1 MKALLWAGTALI
13 GLMGASAAQAQ
24 YVVTEITDNGTGGTA
39 GSLSNAILQ
48 ANATGGTISFNLNGG
63 ATSITQ
69 SGNMLAIAA
78 AAPMTI
84 NGGGITL
91 NANGNQA
98 FDITSGTVDF
108 QNLTLTGGDMQ
119 GNFTISA
126 GSLRLGNGGTTG
138 GLGAGAVTN
147 NSDLTFNRNNSL
159 TIANAISGT
168 GTLTQAGTGTTILTA
183 ANSYAGITTITSGVL
198 QVGAGGTVGT
208 LGTGNVTN
216 NASLVFN
223 RSNASA
229 YGGVISGSGSVTK
242 SAAGT
247 LTLTG
252 VQTYTGATIINGGT
266 LALSGSGTI
275 ADSSGVDLT
284 SAILN
289 ISATTTGI
297 SVKKVTGASGNIVLG
312 SKTLTITGAGTNY
325 GGVFSG
331 AGGNLIFNGNAILSG
346 TNSADGNATIASG
359 VTVTLG
365 AGGSLGTISNTAMNN
380 SGTLAVNHA
389 AGASINIFTNISGT
403 GGITLL
409 AANAETVALTGTN
422 SYSGLTD
429 IQGGS
434 LTLNNLGGISAN
446 TTFNVGANG
455 LLRLTSISPTLANV
469 TGSGTVLINKIGP
482 GAPQTLSLNG
492 ANFTGTINEASAGQQ
507 LVAAS
512 GTSILAGNNNWT
524 GSTTINA
531 GATLQLGNGGTT
543 GTIPTGAIVNNG
555 TLAFSRS
562 DNVTFAGN
570 YTGIG
575 GISQRGTGT
584 LTFTGTNTST
594 GANSVN
600 AGTLV
605 INGSTGG
612 VVNAGNGGTLKGTG
626 TIGGFSGASGSTI
639 APGNSIGT
647 LNVAGNVTFAAGSI
661 YQVEVDAAG
670 ASDRIAA
677 TGTATING
685 GTVDV
690 QAAAGTYGTA
700 TTYTILTATGGV
712 TGTFTSA
719 TSNFIFL
726 TPTLNY
732 SANQVTLTLSQ
743 PAVVVPPVV
752 VPPVVVPPAPPTFPA
767 VALTPNQIA
776 SSTALQAGGAA
787 GGDLFLAVLN
797 STSAVTARSAFDASS
812 GEIHAT
818 LQAAQFQNAS
828 SARRTLLNRMRSA
841 DAAAQGWSLWGD
853 VNGNW
858 GSMDSDG
865 NAARA
870 TNRGAAVTLGADTA
884 VNNNWRVGFSG
895 AYAANE
901 VGVGLRRSSAS
912 LSTGQIAAYA
922 YGKYDAIRLRSGFAY
937 GFGTANSRRD
947 IGFALFNDAVTAK
960 QDVDSQQLFGEVGYG
975 FDLTGVTIEPFAG
988 LSWTR
993 VNAGSF
999 RESGGSA
1006 ALAGN
1011 GSARDEGFSTLG
1023 AQLFTGGT
1031 SFAGGILTPSARVG
1045 WQHGFTNRLAARSL
1059 SFISSGQGFT
1069 VFGTPLDADRALID
1083 LDATLA
1089 LGGADISLG
1098 YTGSLGKRGEDHG
1111 VRMRVAVGL

>member
-1 MKALLWAGTALI
+1 M
-13 GLMGASAAQAQ
+13 
-24 YVVTEITDNGTGGTA
+24 
-39 GSLSNAILQ
+39 
-48 ANATGGTISFNLNGG
+48 
-63 ATSITQ
+63 
-69 SGNMLAIAA
+69 
-78 AAPMTI
+78 
-84 NGGGITL
+84 
-91 NANGNQA
+91 
-98 FDITSGTVDF
+98 
-108 QNLTLTGGDMQ
+108 
-119 GNFTISA
+119 
-126 GSLRLGNGGTTG
+126 
-138 GLGAGAVTN
+138 
-147 NSDLTFNRNNSL
+147 
-159 TIANAISGT
+159 
-168 GTLTQAGTGTTILTA
+168 
-183 ANSYAGITTITSGVL
+183 
-198 QVGAGGTVGT
+198 
-208 LGTGNVTN
+208 
-216 NASLVFN
+216 
-223 RSNASA
+223 
-229 YGGVISGSGSVTK
+229 
-242 SAAGT
+242 
-247 LTLTG
+247 
-252 VQTYTGATIINGGT
+252 
-266 LALSGSGTI
+266 
-275 ADSSGVDLT
+275 
-284 SAILN
+284 
-289 ISATTTGI
+289 
-297 SVKKVTGASGNIVLG
+297 
-312 SKTLTITGAGTNY
+312 
-325 GGVFSG
+325 
-331 AGGNLIFNGNAILSG
+331 
-346 TNSADGNATIASG
+346 
-359 VTVTLG
+359 
-365 AGGSLGTISNTAMNN
+365 
-380 SGTLAVNHA
+380 
-389 AGASINIFTNISGT
+389 
-403 GGITLL
+403 
-409 AANAETVALTGTN
+409 
-422 SYSGLTD
+422 
-429 IQGGS
+429 
-434 LTLNNLGGISAN
+434 
-446 TTFNVGANG
+446 
-455 LLRLTSISPTLANV
+455 
-469 TGSGTVLINKIGP
+469 
-482 GAPQTLSLNG
+482 
-492 ANFTGTINEASAGQQ
+492 
-507 LVAAS
+507 
-512 GTSILAGNNNWT
+512 
-524 GSTTINA
+524 
-531 GATLQLGNGGTT
+531 
-543 GTIPTGAIVNNG
+543 
-555 TLAFSRS
+555 
-562 DNVTFAGN
+562 
-570 YTGIG
+570 
-575 GISQRGTGT
+575 
-584 LTFTGTNTST
+584 
-594 GANSVN
+594 
-600 AGTLV
+600 
-605 INGSTGG
+605 
-612 VVNAGNGGTLKGTG
+612 
-626 TIGGFSGASGSTI
+626 
-639 APGNSIGT
+639 
-647 LNVAGNVTFAAGSI
+647 
-661 YQVEVDAAG
+661 
-670 ASDRIAA
+670 
-677 TGTATING
+677 
-685 GTVDV
+685 
-690 QAAAGTYGTA
+690 
-700 TTYTILTATGGV
+700 